1 MRTIT
6 ALQISKAFC
15 RFDSVSLSVFPLPT
29 SLSLSSLIGPGWYLH
44 VNDFCVSAFLSLFF
58 FFFVSYLH
66 VSGFRCLMVLRWNE
80 SNLLCDSQTIL
91 PAITLI
97 HSGQWILM
105 TMKAGSCEEILQAL
119 VLVTLVW
126 LSCGGSPVP
135 FTSKRVYLMICS
147 IFVLICWSLLSCAV
161 ILCKIIALVYVR
173 IVRTILFFWLLILE
187 AVGIV
192 VLFIAPKLPG
202 HCSLKSGLTFFMN
215 YTTMW
220 KPLHFQ

>member
-1 MRTIT
+1 MSHIQNRRPHPRFYQSNCPPIHLNYTWMRMRTII
-6 ALQISKAFC
+6 ALQNSKAFC
-15 RFDSVSLSVFPLPT
+15 RFDSVSLSVIPLPT
-29 SLSLSSLIGPGWYLH
+29 SLSLSSLISPGWYLH
-44 VNDFCVSAFLSLFF
+44 VNDFCVSAFL

-119 VLVTLVW
+119 VLATLVW
-126 LSCGGSPVP
+126 LSCGGCPVP

-147 IFVLICWSLLSCAV
+147 IFVLICWSLLNCAA
-161 ILCKIIALVYVR
+161 ILCKLIA
-173 IVRTILFFWLLILE
+173 IV
-187 AVGIV
+187 
-192 VLFIAPKLPG
+192 
-202 HCSLKSGLTFFMN
+202 
-215 YTTMW
+215 
-220 KPLHFQ
+220 